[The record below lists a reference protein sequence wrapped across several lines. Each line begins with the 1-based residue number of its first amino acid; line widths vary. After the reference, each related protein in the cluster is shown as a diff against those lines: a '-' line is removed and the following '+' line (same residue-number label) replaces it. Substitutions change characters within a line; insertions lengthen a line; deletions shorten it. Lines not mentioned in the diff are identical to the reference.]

1 MRALLLLACAN
12 AQVHFTCDVA
22 KEVAKYRNLQNLK
35 LLFDG
40 RRVGNA
46 TLGPLMRKT
55 GSTTMQ
61 RFAGSNAKRVRR
73 AADYLGSNI
82 VASVRDPIERFASG
96 YRQVETFYELGWVP
110 KHFFKG
116 QCVLKWTRDDCAGNP
131 QMKSGYVLAKRKVP
145 AAAAARRRTR
155 QIRRLLRFISD
166 VERCGFFD
174 DHLYPMAPYF
184 AALARAG
191 VSMDSVSLV
200 KTDELDAKLPSI
212 LGKPMRVGT
221 AMATAGRGWA
231 RTLVQAATDSADPD
245 WALARAAV
253 RRICRLVA
261 VDYACFSFEPPDLCR
276 VALRGAVV
284 PEPYPPPI
292 STTRPALAVAA
303 PRIQTCV
310 AGVEDP
316 VARLLRNHQTYDAQY
331 LLGWRDADVDTLDLR
346 FPERHCFVWHQI
358 DDHARHEATDLHD
371 FGLEHKLARLAAF
384 VDDIAARGF
393 FDESLRPQ
401 AEKNSEEASPAAC
414 FDKVRAF
421 CKQRR
426 VPVDGGRKNLPETG
440 GVQCAREYVRF
451 NRALGPC
458 SLHLLHDFI
467 YAHGQRSRA
476 EPWAVARAELVG
488 AAARLPVARRILAT
502 ACALYEAD
510 FACYYGTRGSCAA
523 LVRRAISSG

>member
-12 AQVHFTCDVA
+12 AQVHFTCDVE
-22 KEVAKYRNLQNLK
+22 KEVAKHRNLQNLK

-61 RFAGSNAKRVRR
+61 RFAGPNAKRVRR
-73 AADYLGSNI
+73 PADYLGTSI
-82 VASVRDPIERFASG
+82 VASVRDPVERFASG

-191 VSMDSVSLV
+191 VSVSDITLV

-284 PEPYPPPI
+284 PEPYPAPI

-310 AGVEDP
+310 PNVEDP

-371 FGLEHKLARLAAF
+371 FGLEHKLARLDAF

-401 AEKNSEEASPAAC
+401 TEHRKEASPAAC

-421 CKQRR
+421 CQKRR

-458 SLHLLHDFI
+458 SLHTLHDFI

-510 FACYYGTRGSCAA
+510 FACYYGARGSCAA